1 MYMYVHVC
9 TYVCMYVAKAKLR
22 THVSCLS
29 ARQKNVPRI
38 YDCTLLCLITKFVYV
53 GHIVH
58 QLVDVRYS

>member
-1 MYMYVHVC
+1 MYVHVC
-9 TYVCMYVAKAKLR
+9 TYVCMLLR
-22 THVSCLS
+22 LSAVRTYVSCLP